1 MLSKILFRRPARLL
15 ARTAASFSTEVPAV
29 AAAAAAAPTGPVS
42 TSVIAEHSIAQVNI
56 KYTDVNKF
64 FALTDEQIKKHFPSG
79 LPKRIKE
86 MFELVEPNKHF
97 MLRKPVATILSAMSS
112 KFRPMSRRLGSD
124 ASMIAL
130 LDFPESWPERWP
142 EKAFVLDGEHGSL
155 SSVSLIQ
162 IVTFARENGWIVL
175 HVPHAR
181 SWTHDAPYVT
191 KAAYHEGKFDID
203 VVGADILKQVLRWDF
218 TDIQSHLRYTSEYNK
233 GDLTLLDICESG
245 LKDELLTCKAVLDL
259 KAELAEVTEFPVLI
273 AIDEYNTWFH
283 KTVFGYEGVPV
294 KAEDITIVDAFRD
307 VDATGYRVDR
317 KLKNGLFIAATTE
330 NYPTKNEFSKQ
341 ASYKRVRKLL
351 HPYTPEELTSLVDYF
366 HAINFRQSKYSEK
379 DVVFL
384 RLMSKGV
391 PLKVFKQASVL

>member
-1 MLSKILFRRPARLL
+1 MLSKILSRRPARLL

-42 TSVIAEHSIAQVNI
+42 TSVIAEHSIAQAN
-56 KYTDVNKF
+56 KDTDVNKF

-97 MLRKPVATILSAMSS
+97 MLRKPVATILSAMSN
-112 KFRPMSRRLGSD
+112 
-124 ASMIAL
+124 
-130 LDFPESWPERWP
+130 FPESWPERWP
-142 EKAFVLDGEHGSL
+142 EKAFVLDGERGTGKT
-155 SSVSLIQ
+155 VSLIQ

-203 VVGADILKQVLRWDF
+203 VVGADILKQLIQCHGDQLASLPLRGDYGDVYYPRTF
-218 TDIQSHLRYTSEYNK
+218 IKKPKKASEYNK